1 MDNPPN
7 EEQDNVVNILQQDQ
21 NDTTWHW
28 YKIINGVDQD
38 LEQAEASTIF
48 NMLQTDV

>member
-7 EEQDNVVNILQQDQ
+7 EEQDNVVIVQQQDQ
-21 NDTTWHW
+21 NNTTWHW

-48 NMLQTDV
+48 NMLQIDV